1 MDSKLITRGALIAA
15 MYAILTVNLGPLG
28 FSQIQFRV
36 SEMFMVLACFDA
48 AAVPGLWVGCVLAN
62 AIGIPLG
69 FSFGMLDVTLGAGMT
84 LAAAVAM
91 RAIGPRW
98 PALTMPVITNAF
110 GVAIVLSV
118 AGGFPYWP
126 SVFWVG
132 LGEAAV
138 MGALGVPLFLMLR
151 NRPSLIGLE
160 RQGS

>member
-28 FSQIQFRV
+28 FSQVQFRV
-36 SEMFMVLACFDA
+36 SEMFMVLACFDS
-48 AAVPGLWVGCVLAN
+48 AAVMGLWVGCMLAN

-69 FSFGMLDVTLGAGMT
+69 FSFGMLDVTLGSAMT
-84 LAAAVAM
+84 LLAAMAM

-98 PALTMPVITNAF
+98 PALAMPVITNAF
-110 GVAIVLSV
+110 GVALVLSI

-126 SVFWVG
+126 SVLWVG
-132 LGEAAV
+132 VGESVV
-138 MGALGVPLFLMLR
+138 MGALGVPLFVMLK

-160 RQGS
+160 GLRS

>member
-1 MDSKLITRGALIAA
+1 MITRGALIAA
-15 MYAILTVNLGPLG
+15 IYAILTVNLGPLG

-36 SEMFMVLACFDA
+36 SEAFMVLACFDT
-48 AAVPGLWVGCVLAN
+48 AAVPGLWVGCLLAN

-84 LAAAVAM
+84 LVAALAM

-98 PALTMPVITNAF
+98 PALAVPVMINAF
-110 GVAIVLSV
+110 GVAVVLSI

-126 SVFWVG
+126 SVVWVG
-132 LGEAAV
+132 LGEAVV
-138 MGALGVPLFLMLR
+138 MGTLGVPLFVMLK

-160 RQGS
+160 GQGS